1 MDVAIGGGAFTD
13 RRSAGKAL
21 AEQLQSFAGRDDVV
35 VLALPRGGV
44 PVAYEIATALGAPLD
59 VLSVRK
65 LGVPGHEELAMGAI
79 ASGGVYSLDAEL
91 IHHLGLTP
99 DDMLKVVRAEQLE
112 LDRRE
117 NAYRDHRQFPAVAG
131 RTIILVD
138 DGLAT
143 GQTMSVAVQAVQR
156 LKPRRIV
163 VAVPVA
169 TREACA
175 DLSGEADVICALMP
189 EPFYAVGAWYG
200 DFSQIN
206 DDQVRALLAE
216 AAARGR

>member
-1 MDVAIGGGAFTD
+1 MEVAVSGAFRD
-13 RRSAGKAL
+13 RSQAGKAL
-21 AEQLQSFAGRDDVV
+21 AEQLGSFAGRGDVI

-44 PVAYEIATALGAPLD
+44 PVAYEIAKALDAPLD

-79 ASGGVYSLDAEL
+79 ASGGAYSLDAEL
-91 IHHLGLTP
+91 IHHLGLTSQE
-99 DDMLKVVRAEQLE
+99 MLEVVRAEQRELE
-112 LDRRE
+112 RRE
-117 NAYRDHRQFPAVAG
+117 GLYRDHRKFPDIAG
-131 RTIILVD
+131 RTVILVD

-143 GQTMSVAVQAVQR
+143 GQTMSVAVQALQR
-156 LKPRRIV
+156 LKPRHIV

-175 DLSGEADVICALMP
+175 DVGAEADIVCGLTP

-200 DFSQIN
+200 DFSQVS
-206 DDQVRALLAE
+206 DDEVRALLAR
-216 AAARGR
+216 AADRER